1 MSNNINQEN
10 RKKPFN
16 GNKKFNKKPREPK
29 VNPHEVKASLGILKE
44 VNENVYT
51 EILDVLAS
59 TKFNKVSIPLGIYKS
74 LIDSN
79 VDADDSR
86 ITTIGYIRDYDAETK
101 EFTVIIFKGFI
112 DYIKKNDCSVMD
124 LLFTETR
131 NGTLGTITKFVIRSC
146 YDYCTP
152 ADNEEDLKPDC

>member
-29 VNPHEVKASLGILKE
+29 VNPNEVKATLGILKPVDE
-44 VNENVYT
+44 KVYT

-74 LIDSN
+74 VIDSN

-101 EFTVIIFKGFI
+101 KFTVIIFKNFI
-112 DYIKKNDCSVMD
+112 DYIKDNNYSAID
-124 LLFTETR
+124 LLFTVTK
-131 NGTLGTITKFVIRSC
+131 NGDLGTITKFIIRSGL
-146 YDYCTP
+146 DYCTP
-152 ADNEEDLKPDC
+152 ADNEEDLKPGC